1 MTSIVGTGLEG
12 YIKRNARER
21 ALNRLAEAEIEARQI
36 AERAERHAAQ
46 VREQA
51 SALATELAEAARQR
65 ILAQASLDAQAVRV
79 RGREALLLS
88 VWQLAR
94 EHLSK
99 LSPQER
105 LGAIVALTQDAAEQ
119 LGGGDLALQM
129 NANDAALLDDAA
141 MAALR
146 DTVESLGVT
155 SLALDAARA
164 PIIGGVI
171 VHRTDHTPGVSR
183 AARRLVDNSWDERL
197 RLSYQALREGVYALL
212 CSTTDTAEPAP
223 GNLP

>member
-36 AERAERHAAQ
+36 AERAEWRAAET
-46 VREQA
+46 RARA
-51 SALATELAEAARQR
+51 SALATEMAEAARQR
-65 ILAQASLDAQAVRV
+65 ILAQASLDAQAAQVL
-79 RGREALLLS
+79 GREAVLQD
-88 VWQLAR
+88 VWRLAQER
-94 EHLSK
+94 LSK

-105 LGAIVALTQDAAEQ
+105 LKTIIALTVDAAEQ
-119 LGGGDLALQM
+119 LGGGDLVLQV
-129 NANDAALLDDAA
+129 NADDAALLDHAA
-141 MAALR
+141 MEALR
-146 DTVESLGVT
+146 DGVERHGVT
-155 SLALDAARA
+155 SLAFDAAQV